1 MNLTKKNNL
10 TILILLLSF
19 NVISQNTE
27 NNKIDTLKKSNIQ
40 DTIPIK
46 IYVGFVVTKKGK
58 IEDVKV
64 VKTEG
69 GPCSNED
76 LENYKKEALRVITSM
91 PNYKESNEEK
101 RFLVPIK
108 FGE

>member
-46 IYVGFVVTKKGK
+46 IYVGFVVTKK
-58 IEDVKV
+58 
-64 VKTEG
+64 
-69 GPCSNED
+69 
-76 LENYKKEALRVITSM
+76 
-91 PNYKESNEEK
+91 
-101 RFLVPIK
+101 
-108 FGE
+108 